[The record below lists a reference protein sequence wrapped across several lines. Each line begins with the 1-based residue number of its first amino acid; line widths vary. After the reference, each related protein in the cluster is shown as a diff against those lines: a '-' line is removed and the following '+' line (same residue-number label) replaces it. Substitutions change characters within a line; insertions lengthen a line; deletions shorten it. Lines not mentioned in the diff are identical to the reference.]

1 MDSGSAS
8 AAAAGGGSASSAEPP
23 SSAAAASA
31 ASSAQPQ
38 QLPPRPRTLNALVV
52 ELLRKLLIQ
61 RSEKKYLYVHG
72 QALNDFV
79 AALLPCRYSTTAL
92 RSALN
97 SGGASV
103 WGMSWGSGSGA
114 RRRADTG
121 GVFYTTGSGV

>member
-1 MDSGSAS
+1 MPSPRMDSGSVS
-8 AAAAGGGSASSAEPP
+8 AAAAGGGSASSAERP

-97 SGGASV
+97 SGGAS
-103 WGMSWGSGSGA
+103 A
-114 RRRADTG
+114 RR
-121 GVFYTTGSGV
+121 GVAVHVT